1 MDAMWLILDEFG
13 RLREFVAYKADLKSI
28 EIPVDPIDSALLHRF
43 HGKSEIANLHRIS
56 RPRQPSQL

>member
-28 EIPVDPIDSALLHRF
+28 EIPVDPIDSALLHPA
-43 HGKSEIANLHRIS
+43 SYDSRICS
-56 RPRQPSQL
+56 PPPVFYEEK